1 MDVPDSGSISIY
13 QRNSEDTEVSV
24 QYHVEDG
31 VIRVTPWP
39 FSVTSYEGYLIAYQS
54 DGYPEKL
61 DPFLMLYKLER
72 T

>member
-1 MDVPDSGSISIY
+1 
-13 QRNSEDTEVSV
+13 
-24 QYHVEDG
+24 VEDG

-61 DPFLMLYKLER
+61 DPFILLYRLER